1 VEKLNILV
9 SLITDQNDYQLEQA
23 ASAQAAASKIGAN
36 VQIIYAN
43 NDAVQQ
49 TQQILQFVQNP
60 NKRPDAILVEPVGTG
75 MAQVAKAAVSAGIA
89 WVLINSSVD
98 YLSQLRQ
105 HATVPVFSMMS
116 DHEAIGRI
124 QGEQMAAILGDQG
137 CVLYIEGPA
146 VRDVSRL
153 RTKGMMSTKPAGI
166 KSKTLKGDWT
176 RQSGYHAIKS
186 WLSLSTSKEL
196 HVGLISCQKDDMAMG
211 ARQAFEEMGDLKE
224 RDAMMALPIT
234 GCDGVPKAGQA
245 WVKQGRITA
254 TIFSPPLVG
263 DAIQLLAASHRNG
276 SQPQES
282 TMSSPSS
289 FPAIDE
295 LKRKRAAAAGKD

>member
-1 VEKLNILV
+1 
-9 SLITDQNDYQLEQA
+9 
-23 ASAQAAASKIGAN
+23 
-36 VQIIYAN
+36 
-43 NDAVQQ
+43 
-49 TQQILQFVQNP
+49 
-60 NKRPDAILVEPVGTG
+60 
-75 MAQVAKAAVSAGIA
+75 
-89 WVLINSSVD
+89 
-98 YLSQLRQ
+98 
-105 HATVPVFSMMS
+105 
-116 DHEAIGRI
+116 
-124 QGEQMAAILGDQG
+124 
-137 CVLYIEGPA
+137 
-146 VRDVSRL
+146 
-153 RTKGMMSTKPAGI
+153 
-166 KSKTLKGDWT
+166 
-176 RQSGYHAIKS
+176 
-186 WLSLSTSKEL
+186 
-196 HVGLISCQKDDMAMG
+196 
-211 ARQAFEEMGDLKE
+211 MGDLKE